1 MILLSTMKKPDYLKA
16 LLTLTAILVSFLS
29 YSQDIPVPNR
39 PEPPRLVND
48 IAGVLSSEEVEAL
61 ENKLVSFSDTTSN
74 QIVFV
79 SLSDLKGYQPYE
91 VAYQI
96 GDDWGVGQKE
106 FDNGIVILFKP
117 KTSTSKGEIFIATGS
132 GLEGAI
138 PDGTAKMIV
147 EREMIPQFKNG
158 NIYRGIDAGSTVLMA
173 LASGEYS
180 TDEYA
185 SKRGAGA
192 GSFVP
197 FIFFFFLIL
206 FFIIRRLVRAREY
219 GVGHD
224 VPFWTALMLANSTR
238 GHSGSWGSFSSGS
251 SGFGGGGF
259 GGFGGGGFGGGGAG
273 GSW

>member
-96 GDDWGVGQKE
+96 GDDWGVGQKA
-106 FDNGIVILFKP
+106 VSYTL
-117 KTSTSKGEIFIATGS
+117 
-132 GLEGAI
+132 L
-138 PDGTAKMIV
+138 
-147 EREMIPQFKNG
+147 
-158 NIYRGIDAGSTVLMA
+158 
-173 LASGEYS
+173 
-180 TDEYA
+180 
-185 SKRGAGA
+185 
-192 GSFVP
+192 
-197 FIFFFFLIL
+197 
-206 FFIIRRLVRAREY
+206 
-219 GVGHD
+219 
-224 VPFWTALMLANSTR
+224 
-238 GHSGSWGSFSSGS
+238 
-251 SGFGGGGF
+251 
-259 GGFGGGGFGGGGAG
+259 
-273 GSW
+273 

>member
-1 MILLSTMKKPDYLKA
+1 MKKPDFLRTLVTLA
-16 LLTLTAILVSFLS
+16 LLLATTWSH
-29 YSQDIPVPNR
+29 SQDIPVPRR
-39 PEPPRLVND
+39 PAPPRLVND
-48 IAGVLSSEEVEAL
+48 LAGVLSKSEVEAL
-61 ENKLVSFSDTTSN
+61 EHKLKTFSDTTSN

-79 SLSDLKGYQPYE
+79 SLTDLKGYQPYE

-106 FDNGIVILFKP
+106 FDNGVVILFKP
-117 KTSTSKGEIFIATGS
+117 KTNSSKGEIFIAIGS

-138 PDGTAKMIV
+138 PDGTTKMII

-158 NIYRGIDAGSTVLMA
+158 NIFNGIDAGSTVLMA

-185 SKRGAGA
+185 NKRGQGA

-206 FFIIRRLVRAREY
+206 FFIIRRAVRAREY
-219 GVGHD
+219 GIGRD
-224 VPFWTALMLANSTR
+224 VPFWTAMLLASSSRSN
-238 GHSGSWGSFSSGS
+238 SGSWGSFGSGS

-259 GGFGGGGFGGGGAG
+259 GGFGGGSFGGGGAG